1 MHSCSMLSMLFSVT
15 LRCRRI
21 RSYFALIIEH
31 VCGYYRTVRIYAG
44 FWLERSVEVIEWSSV
59 MELVIIVSTIT
70 SFFSHYMIEKGV
82 VANAVSVLL
91 ATLIT
96 WMLIGDPAADF
107 DTIFMRNI
115 VITAVLALV
124 VSVIVG
130 LVFAHHKK
138 CT

>member
-1 MHSCSMLSMLFSVT
+1 
-15 LRCRRI
+15 
-21 RSYFALIIEH
+21 
-31 VCGYYRTVRIYAG
+31 
-44 FWLERSVEVIEWSSV
+44 

-82 VANAVSVLL
+82 VANAVSVML

-96 WMLIGDPAADF
+96 WMLVGDLAADF
-107 DTIFMRNI
+107 DSIFMRNV

-124 VSVIVG
+124 VSMIVG
-130 LVFAHHKK
+130 LIFAHHKK